1 MQHTLT
7 PHLPL
12 VAGMLFVHQGRKYR
26 LNSFLC
32 EVVEKPVENELLA
45 EVFAEWDAEV
55 AASLPV
61 GMRHIKLRYCL
72 PQEAT
77 FVSGSGV
84 GGCVAAIEEIQLDG
98 MVEWSEQQLAEHHGQ
113 ALRKGKLGLYSTTI
127 IRPIAKPEVA

>member
-45 EVFAEWDAEV
+45 ELFAEWDAEV

-72 PQEAT
+72 LKRRPLCQEAALVDAWRQSKK
-77 FVSGSGV
+77 FNLM
-84 GGCVAAIEEIQLDG
+84 A
-98 MVEWSEQQLAEHHGQ
+98 WSNGA
-113 ALRKGKLGLYSTTI
+113 SSS
-127 IRPIAKPEVA
+127 